1 MSSKQKILS
10 AILFAAIIVVMPV
23 IFIFSKKSSYSAQE
37 NRMLSKLPKLNVS
50 AVSDKSYMHDLEKYL
65 SDHFPERIKWVQAKM
80 SLDRF
85 TGKDLINGIYINDS
99 MLIEKLHE
107 PDYDEVK
114 KSVQAINNFAEHYK
128 TDVFAMIVPTS
139 AGIYQ
144 DMLPE
149 FAPQLDQRKF
159 ISESCEN
166 FSENVNVIDIFN
178 TMICEK
184 DNYIYYRNDH
194 HWTSY
199 GAYCAYKTS
208 IRQLGDIAVEPD
220 RFDIEHVSSNF
231 KGTFYS
237 KCLYD
242 KTAADVIDIFSCKNG
257 AEITDVIC
265 NDGVSETHY
274 DSIYFMDY
282 LGKKDKYCV
291 FMGENRAYT
300 NIKTNADNGKK
311 LLVIKD
317 SYANS
322 FIPFLTQHYSEIAVI
337 DLRYVKTS
345 IRDFAD
351 PDDYDQTLF
360 LYNAS
365 TFAEDKNIKIAGFFN

>member
-1 MSSKQKILS
+1 MK
-10 AILFAAIIVVMPV
+10 
-23 IFIFSKKSSYSAQE
+23 
-37 NRMLSKLPKLNVS
+37 
-50 AVSDKSYMHDLEKYL
+50 
-65 SDHFPERIKWVQAKM
+65 
-80 SLDRF
+80 
-85 TGKDLINGIYINDS
+85 
-99 MLIEKLHE
+99 
-107 PDYDEVK
+107 
-114 KSVQAINNFAEHYK
+114 
-128 TDVFAMIVPTS
+128 
-139 AGIYQ
+139 
-144 DMLPE
+144 
-149 FAPQLDQRKF
+149 
-159 ISESCEN
+159 
-166 FSENVNVIDIFN
+166 
-178 TMICEK
+178 K

-199 GAYCAYKTS
+199 GAYCAYRKA
-208 IRQLGDIAVEPD
+208 IELLGQKPVP
-220 RFDIEHVSSNF
+220 IEEFYISHSSSDF
-231 KGTFYS
+231 RGTFYS
-237 KCLYD
+237 KCLYN
-242 KTAADVIDIFSCKNG
+242 KTEADIIDIFSCKNG

-265 NDGVSETHY
+265 NDGISETHY

>member
-208 IRQLGDIAVEPD
+208 IRQLGDIAVESD

>member
-10 AILFAAIIVVMPV
+10 AILFVAIIIIVPV
-23 IFIFSKKSSYSAQE
+23 IFIFSKKSSYSAEE
-37 NRMLSKLPKLNVS
+37 NRMLSKMPKLS
-50 AVSDKSYMHDLEKYL
+50 ASTVSDKSYMYDLEKYL
-65 SDHFPERIKWVQAKM
+65 SDHFPDRLKWVQVKM
-80 SLDRF
+80 SLDKF
-85 TGKDLINGIYINDS
+85 TGKDIINGVYITDG

-107 PDYDEVK
+107 PDYEEVK
-114 KSVQAINNFAEHYK
+114 KSVQAINAFAEYYQ
-128 TDVFAMIVPTS
+128 TDVFAMIAPTS

-144 DMLPE
+144 DKLPE

-159 ISESCEN
+159 ISETCEN
-166 FSENVNVIDIFN
+166 FSENVNVIDIFD
-178 TMICEK
+178 TMVYEK

-199 GAYCAYKTS
+199 GAYCAYRKA
-208 IRQLGDIAVEPD
+208 IELLGQKPVP
-220 RFDIEHVSSNF
+220 IEEFYISHSSSDF
-231 KGTFYS
+231 RGTFYS
-237 KCLYD
+237 KCLYN
-242 KTAADVIDIFSCKNG
+242 KTEADIIDIFNCING
-257 AEITDVIC
+257 AEVTDVVC
-265 NDGVSETHY
+265 NDGVSETY
-274 DSIYFMDY
+274 YNSIYFMDN
-282 LGKKDKYCV
+282 LDKKDKYCV

-300 NIKTNADNGKK
+300 NIKTNANNGKK

-345 IRDFAD
+345 IRDFVD
-351 PDDYDQTLF
+351 PDDYEQTLF

>member
-37 NRMLSKLPKLNVS
+37 NRMLSKLPKLNIS

-85 TGKDLINGIYINDS
+85 TGKDLINGIYITDS

-114 KSVQAINNFAEHYK
+114 KSVQAINSFAEHYK
-128 TDVFAMIVPTS
+128 TDVFAMIAPTS
-139 AGIYQ
+139 TGIYQ
-144 DMLPE
+144 DNLPE

-159 ISESCEN
+159 ISETCEN
-166 FSENVNVIDIFN
+166 FSENVNVIDIFD

-199 GAYCAYKTS
+199 GAYCAYRKA
-208 IRQLGDIAVEPD
+208 IELLGQKPVP
-220 RFDIEHVSSNF
+220 IEEFYISHSSSDF
-231 KGTFYS
+231 RGTFYS
-237 KCLYD
+237 KCLYN
-242 KTAADVIDIFSCKNG
+242 KTEADIIDIFSCKNG

-265 NDGVSETHY
+265 NDGISETHY

-322 FIPFLTQHYSEIAVI
+322 FIPFLTQHYSEIAVKI
-337 DLRYVKTS
+337 VILILGSVGLANMWAAV
-345 IRDFAD
+345 FAD
-351 PDDYDQTLF
+351 VGVSVIAIL
-360 LYNAS
+360 NAMRCMKIN
-365 TFAEDKNIKIAGFFN
+365 KN

>member
-1 MSSKQKILS
+1 
-10 AILFAAIIVVMPV
+10 
-23 IFIFSKKSSYSAQE
+23 
-37 NRMLSKLPKLNVS
+37 
-50 AVSDKSYMHDLEKYL
+50 
-65 SDHFPERIKWVQAKM
+65 
-80 SLDRF
+80 
-85 TGKDLINGIYINDS
+85 

-128 TDVFAMIVPTS
+128 TDVFAMIAPTS

-199 GAYCAYKTS
+199 GAYCAYRKA
-208 IRQLGDIAVEPD
+208 IELLGQKPVP
-220 RFDIEHVSSNF
+220 IEEFYISHSSSDF
-231 KGTFYS
+231 RGTFYS
-237 KCLYD
+237 KCLYN
-242 KTAADVIDIFSCKNG
+242 KTEADIIDIFNCING

-322 FIPFLTQHYSEIAVI
+322 FIPFLTQHYLEIAVI

-345 IRDFAD
+345 IRDFVD
-351 PDDYDQTLF
+351 PDDYEQTLF

-365 TFAEDKNIKIAGFFN
+365 TFAEDKNIKIAGLFN

>member
-128 TDVFAMIVPTS
+128 TDVFAMIAPTS

-345 IRDFAD
+345 IRDFVN
-351 PDDYDQTLF
+351 PDDYEQTLF

>member
-85 TGKDLINGIYINDS
+85 TGKDLINGIYITDS

-114 KSVQAINNFAEHYK
+114 KSVQAINTFSEHYQ
-128 TDVFAMIVPTS
+128 TDVFAMLVPTS

-166 FSENVNVIDIFN
+166 FSENVNVIDIFD
-178 TMICEK
+178 TMVCEK

-199 GAYCAYKTS
+199 GAYCAYRKA
-208 IRQLGDIAVEPD
+208 IELLGQKPVP
-220 RFDIEHVSSNF
+220 IEEFYISHSSSDF
-231 KGTFYS
+231 RGTFYS

-242 KTAADVIDIFSCKNG
+242 KTAADVIDIFNCKNG

-345 IRDFAD
+345 IRDFVD
-351 PDDYDQTLF
+351 PDDYEQTLF

>member
-10 AILFAAIIVVMPV
+10 AILFVAMIVIMPV
-23 IFIFSKKSSYSAQE
+23 IFIFSKKSSYSAEE
-37 NRMLSKLPKLNVS
+37 NRMLSKMPKLNAS

-65 SDHFPERIKWVQAKM
+65 SDHFPDRLKWVQAKM

-85 TGKDLINGIYINDS
+85 TGKDIINGIYITDD
-99 MLIEKLHE
+99 MLIEKLHV
-107 PDYDEVK
+107 PDYEEVK
-114 KSVQAINNFAEHYK
+114 RSVQAINAFADHYK

-159 ISESCEN
+159 ISDTCEN
-166 FSENVNVIDIFN
+166 FSENVNVIDIVN

-199 GAYCAYKTS
+199 GAYCAYKIS
-208 IRQLGDIAVEPD
+208 IQKLGYTAVKLD
-220 RFDIEHVSSNF
+220 KFDIEHASSNF

-257 AEITDVIC
+257 AEVTDVIC
-265 NDGVSETHY
+265 NDGVSETYY
-274 DSIYFMDY
+274 DSVYFMDY
-282 LGKKDKYCV
+282 LEKNDKYCV
-291 FMGENRAYT
+291 FLGENRAYT
-300 NIKTNADNGKK
+300 NIKTNVDNGKK
-311 LLVIKD
+311 ILVIKD

-322 FIPFLTQHYSEIAVI
+322 FIPFLTQHYSEIA
-337 DLRYVKTS
+337 
-345 IRDFAD
+345 
-351 PDDYDQTLF
+351 
-360 LYNAS
+360 
-365 TFAEDKNIKIAGFFN
+365 